1 MLMVCLTEK
10 ENCYWLAAIDSDNW
24 QGLVTFCCDRHFAL
38 ERESYWWRYEHDVGG
53 WDCFPFIS
61 LCCSTLAFSH
71 IFIFFYAFLSQLSHV
86 VGLMSSLPLYYI
98 YLVLSDFGPLG
109 CQSSIYSTNHFNFQG
124 INQWNWWA
132 WNPPITGTHSVPC
145 LHGCLYQSNKL

>member
-1 MLMVCLTEK
+1 MERLFRLPEMKKVPN
-10 ENCYWLAAIDSDNW
+10 NCYLSAYCVFNRKGKLLLIGTNRLW
-24 QGLVTFCCDRHFAL
+24 QLTRAGYISMWQTFCIGK
-38 ERESYWWRYEHDVGG
+38 RESYWWRYECDVGG
-53 WDCFPFIS
+53 WDCFPFIP

-109 CQSSIYSTNHFNFQG
+109 CHSSIYSTNHFNFQG
-124 INQWNWWA
+124 INQ
-132 WNPPITGTHSVPC
+132 
-145 LHGCLYQSNKL
+145 